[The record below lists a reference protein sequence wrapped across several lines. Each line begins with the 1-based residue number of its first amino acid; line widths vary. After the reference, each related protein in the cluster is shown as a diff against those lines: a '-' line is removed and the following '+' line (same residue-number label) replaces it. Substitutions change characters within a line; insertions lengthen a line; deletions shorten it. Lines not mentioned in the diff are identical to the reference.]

1 MSTIEYDETTKH
13 TPNARQLA
21 TTAGKVFFAWRAI
34 LAQPD
39 TETRTL
45 GEGDAAELA
54 SALGW
59 NVVHR
64 HGNDALLALEG
75 TDTLWAVGPGRGGM
89 VVALR
94 LEGGE

>member
-1 MSTIEYDETTKH
+1 MSTIEYDETPKH
-13 TPNARQLA
+13 TPNAKQLA
-21 TTAGKVFFAWRAI
+21 ATARKIFSAWGTI

-45 GEGDAAELA
+45 GEGDPAELA

-64 HGNDALLALEG
+64 QGTAALLALEG
-75 TDTLWAVGPGRGGM
+75 TSTLWAVGPDRGR

-94 LEGGE
+94 LEGGD